1 MSSELLIMSGG
12 ASSYNLYGWGANGAN
27 QFGYNSGSLT
37 YQPLTSLNSSASF
50 VQITSFG
57 YAMLALDTTGRVWA
71 WGDNTEGSVGNFTTN
86 QTIVSP
92 VIVLSSAVQVTAAGY
107 LSAAVKSDG
116 TVWVWGETFDGL
128 NGVASTNYSSPV
140 QLTTISGVA
149 QVELGVSSSSAEW
162 ILYRKT
168 NGELWSQGANGS
180 GQLGDNTTT
189 YRSSPVQVTVLTT
202 GVTKVQAGKLGSTSY
217 ALKSDGTVWAWGA
230 SASGSAGTGFAVSN
244 SPRQVQYYSP
254 YPIAVGN
261 LVNITDI
268 VAGSQN
274 FFAIDSSYQ
283 LWGCGSGE
291 IYQLGDQNY
300 VALNTTRSLTVLINQ
315 FYDSNGNFIAG
326 GVSTAQVSAGPGSV
340 QSIDT
345 AGRLY
350 SWGYNDV
357 GQAGN
362 SIVGALQTISKPTQ
376 VGTNSNW
383 SKVASS
389 FRSILGTQNSIR
401 FQANYALTTSGA
413 AYGVG
418 VARNYNF
425 TRTNTVTSPIQV
437 GPNGSV
443 LAVSLGTGFGIAI
456 GSDRFLYTTGLN
468 SFGQLGTTIS
478 YSGVEPS
485 SLGNLS
491 REKWWY
497 TFLQIG
503 TNKWKKISAG
513 RISGYAIRED
523 NTLWAWGRN
532 NNGQLG
538 DGTVTN
544 RSSPVQVISTSLSS
558 PVLIAGGESF
568 CYSVDNN
575 GLVWSWGTNG
585 LAELGLGTYSPGDY
599 RVSPVPVVDNSGGY
613 PQLSNV
619 VQISAGYNNGL
630 ALDSSGTIWAWG
642 WDAFGAFGVGLITLG
657 TSVPYALPSTLGLYI
672 LFSGGN
678 SPVQIASGQYH
689 SLALSSDGT
698 VWACGYNIYGQV
710 GDGTTTNR
718 STAVQISGLSN
729 VIAIGA
735 SLYSSY
741 AITND
746 GQLWV
751 WGQNKDVSGT
761 LVPDRFIGYLGT
773 GNNSVNAYSSPV
785 LVGTYP
791 RAELFSSSGAFNIGN
806 QTMLVKPY

>member
-1 MSSELLIMSGG
+1 MSGG
-12 ASSYNLYGWGANGAN
+12 ASSYNLYGWGANGWN

-37 YQPLTSLNSSASF
+37 YQPLTALNSSASF
-50 VQITSFG
+50 VQITSYG
-57 YAMLALDTTGRVWA
+57 QAMLALDTTGRVWA
-71 WGDNTEGSVGNFTTN
+71 WGDNGYGSVGNFTSS
-86 QTIVSP
+86 QDIVSP
-92 VIVLSSAVQVTAAGY
+92 VIVLSNAVQVTAVAY
-107 LSAAVKSDG
+107 TCAAVKADG
-116 TVWVWGETFDGL
+116 TVWVWGKTFDGL
-128 NGVASTNYSSPV
+128 NGVPEINYSSPV

-149 QVELGVSSSSAEW
+149 QVEIGMTGGPFAQW

-168 NGELWSQGANGS
+168 NGEIWSQGANGS

-202 GVTKVQAGKLGSTSY
+202 GVTKVQAGKLSSTSY
-217 ALKSDGTVWAWGA
+217 ALKSDGTIWGWGA
-230 SASGSAGTGFAVSN
+230 NSTGSAGTGFNSN

-254 YPIAVGN
+254 FPITAGN

-268 VAGSQN
+268 VAGSLN
-274 FFAIDSSYQ
+274 CFAIDSSYQ
-283 LWGCGSGE
+283 LWGWGSGE

-300 VALNTTRSLTVLINQ
+300 VALNTTRSLAVLINQ
-315 FYDSNGNFIAG
+315 FYDSNGNFIVG

-340 QSIDT
+340 QSISTD
-345 AGRLY
+345 GRLF
-350 SWGYNDV
+350 SWGFNDV

-376 VGTNSNW
+376 IGTSTNW

-389 FRSILGTQNSIR
+389 WRDSGDINR
-401 FQANYALTTSGA
+401 VNFQANYALTTSGA
-413 AYGVG
+413 AYGTG
-418 VARNYNF
+418 VSYKYNF
-425 TRTNTVTSPIQV
+425 TKTNTVISPTQV
-437 GPNGSV
+437 GSNGAV
-443 LAVSLGTGFGIAI
+443 LASARGQNFGIAI
-456 GSDRFLYTTGLN
+456 GADRFLYTTGSN
-468 SFGQLGTTIS
+468 IFGTLGTTIS
-478 YSGVEPS
+478 YSGNDPS
-485 SLGNLS
+485 SFGYLS
-491 REKWWY
+491 REKWWF

-503 TNKWKKISAG
+503 TNKWKKISAA
-513 RISGYAIRED
+513 RNSGYAIRED
-523 NTLWAWGRN
+523 NTLWSWGYN
-532 NNGQLG
+532 DKGQLG
-538 DGTVTN
+538 DGTVTT
-544 RSSPVQVISTSLSS
+544 RFSPVQVISTSLIS
-558 PVLIAGGESF
+558 PVLIAGGNTF

-575 GLVWSWGTNG
+575 GLVWSWGDNG

-599 RVSPVPVVDNSGGY
+599 RVSPVPVVDNTGGS
-613 PQLSNV
+613 PQLSDV

-630 ALDSSGTIWAWG
+630 ALKSNGEIWAWG
-642 WDAFGAFGVGLITLG
+642 WDAFGAFGVGAITLG
-657 TSVPYALPSTLGLYI
+657 TQVPYALPSTLGLYI

-729 VIAIGA
+729 VVAIGA
-735 SLYSSY
+735 NLYSSY
-741 AITND
+741 AITNA

-751 WGQNKDVSGT
+751 WGRNTGIGVGT
-761 LVPDRFIGYLGT
+761 VPDPYIGYLGT
-773 GNNSVNAYSSPV
+773 GNNVSAYSSPV

-791 RAELFSSSGAFNIGN
+791 RAEIFSSGSGSEGF